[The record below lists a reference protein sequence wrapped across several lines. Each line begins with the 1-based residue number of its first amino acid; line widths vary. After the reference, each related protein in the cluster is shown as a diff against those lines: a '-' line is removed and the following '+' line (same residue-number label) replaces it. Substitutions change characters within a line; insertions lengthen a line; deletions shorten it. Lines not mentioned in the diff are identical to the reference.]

1 MVHPAEAR
9 APGQFPSDQPDP
21 LFRAVLSAI
30 PGLLCRHAVIV
41 QAVLV
46 MAALAP
52 IGVRADEPFRYR
64 EGQSENGRLEYVNGL
79 PVLTLQGTP
88 EEMGRQAA
96 VLTASTT
103 KALIAYPKD
112 LLALF
117 GKQGHWARLE
127 QVGQTMAPQFP
138 PPHLRE
144 LEAFARAARVER
156 NLLLAVNI
164 LVDAYRGAFGCSSL
178 IVQPERSATK
188 APLFGRNLD
197 FYSLGRLQDYSLV
210 TVYRSP
216 GKHAFASVGF
226 PGMLGCL
233 SGMNDAGL
241 SLAVHEVFLT
251 RDGAPMF
258 NPQGMPYLFAFRR
271 ILEEC
276 TTVAEAEKLLKSVP
290 RTTLF
295 NLAVCDRQ
303 RGAVL
308 ETTPKS
314 VVLRESN
321 DGICVCL
328 NHFCTKELR
337 TVALSK
343 RFNLLTQA
351 ASMPVIELA
360 DVGRK
365 LHEVSQGRMTLQTMI
380 FEPVPLRLHLAI
392 GRAPTTNLPLKQLD
406 LAPRFAPPAK

>member
-1 MVHPAEAR
+1 MLNVMSGWLYR
-9 APGQFPSDQPDP
+9 
-21 LFRAVLSAI
+21 R
-30 PGLLCRHAVIV
+30 AVIV
-41 QAVLV
+41 QAGLLMAMLV
-46 MAALAP
+46 AVGA
-52 IGVRADEPFRYR
+52 RAGEPFRYR
-64 EGQSENGRLEYVNGL
+64 EGQSGSGRLEYVNDL
-79 PVLTLQGTP
+79 PVLTVQGTP

-96 VLTASTT
+96 VLTAETV

-112 LLALF
+112 LLAQF
-117 GKQGHWARLE
+117 GKERHWDRLE
-127 QVGQTMAPQFP
+127 QVGQSMLPQFP
-138 PPHLRE
+138 PQHLRE
-144 LEAFARAARVER
+144 LDAFARAAGMQRSV
-156 NLLLAVNI
+156 LVAINI

-178 IVQPERSATK
+178 LVQPERSATQ

-197 FYSLGRLQDYSLV
+197 FYSLGRLQHYSLV

-241 SLAVHEVFLT
+241 ALAVHEVFLS

-258 NPQGMPYLFAFRR
+258 NPRGTPYLYAFRR

-276 TTVAEAEKLLKSVP
+276 ATVAEAEKLLKSVP

-308 ETTPKS
+308 EATPKS
-314 VVLRESN
+314 VVLRESK

-337 TVALSK
+337 TLALSK

-360 DVGRK
+360 DVGKK
-365 LHEVSQGRMTLQTMI
+365 LHEVSQWRMTLQTMI

-392 GRAPTTNLPLKQLD
+392 GSAPTTALPLKQLD
-406 LAPRFAPPAK
+406 LAPRFSPPAK

>member
-1 MVHPAEAR
+1 MTLFLRVVLNVIPRSLCRRALIVQAMLTMAVLVAIEAR
-9 APGQFPSDQPDP
+9 A
-21 LFRAVLSAI
+21 A
-30 PGLLCRHAVIV
+30 
-41 QAVLV
+41 
-46 MAALAP
+46 
-52 IGVRADEPFRYR
+52 EPFRYR
-64 EGQSENGRLEYVNGL
+64 EGQSGSGRLEYVNGL
-79 PVLTLQGTP
+79 PVLTVQGSP
-88 EEMGRQAA
+88 EEMGQQAA
-96 VLTASTT
+96 VLTAETT
-103 KALIAYPKD
+103 RALIAYPKD

-117 GKQGHWARLE
+117 GKERQWARLE
-127 QVGQTMAPQFP
+127 QVGQTMLPQFP
-138 PPHLRE
+138 PHHLRE

-156 NLLLAVNI
+156 SLLLAVNV
-164 LVDAYRGAFGCSSL
+164 LVDAYRGAFACSSL

-258 NPQGMPYLFAFRR
+258 NPRGTPYLFAFRR

-308 ETTPKS
+308 EATPKS
-314 VVLRESN
+314 VVLREAK
-321 DGICVCL
+321 DGICACV
-328 NHFCTKELR
+328 NHFCTEELR
-337 TVALSK
+337 TMTLSR
-343 RFNLLTQA
+343 RFGILAQA
-351 ASMPVIELA
+351 AAIPALELT
-360 DVGRK
+360 DVTKK
-365 LHEVSQGRMTLQTMI
+365 LHEVSQGRMTLQTMV
-380 FEPVPLRLHLAI
+380 FEPVALRLHLAI
-392 GRAPTTNLPLKQLD
+392 GRAPTTALPLKQLD
-406 LAPRFAPPAK
+406 LAPRFTPPAK